1 MKTRTE
7 STSICFGHIYIFHT
21 FREWQANSKH
31 YSKHYLRILLKSV
44 EEKRKDP
51 LIIVKQSI
59 YTNLYLLFQP
69 LMFKFQL
76 IHALFVVII
85 LYIIEY
91 FKYLQADQAD

>member
-31 YSKHYLRILLKSV
+31 HSKHYLRILLKSV

-59 YTNLYLLFQP
+59 YTNLYLVFQP

-91 FKYLQADQAD
+91 FKYLQAEAD